1 MPEQTAKI
9 MSNDAELPLIQ
20 LNFSAEHSL
29 GKGEVDSSILSGST
43 RKNSVAEML
52 YLAGRGRGLRFLKL
66 DFGGFAD
73 MRRQDASIWFMIAA
87 AVFATLAVLA
97 LLLVYGPA

>member
-1 MPEQTAKI
+1 LA
-9 MSNDAELPLIQ
+9 
-20 LNFSAEHSL
+20 HSL

-52 YLAGRGRGLRFLKL
+52 YLAGRGHDLPFLKS
-66 DFGGFAD
+66 DFRWILRN
-73 MRRQDASIWFMIAA
+73 MRRRDASIWFMIAA
-87 AVFATLAVLA
+87 AVFAALAVLA

>member
-1 MPEQTAKI
+1 LTFPG
-9 MSNDAELPLIQ
+9 
-20 LNFSAEHSL
+20 EHSL

-52 YLAGRGRGLRFLKL
+52 YLAGRGRDLRFLKS
-66 DFGGFAD
+66 DFGGFAG
-73 MRRQDASIWFMIAA
+73 MRRRDASIWFMIAA
-87 AVFATLAVLA
+87 AVFAALALLA